1 MSIGH
6 ILCNNNNNNNGMN
19 ICFRSYLGSICV
31 T

>member
-6 ILCNNNNNNNGMN
+6 ILCNNNNNNGMN